1 MLLSKQECTAVSAR
15 GLSGKGDG
23 EESKSERL
31 CQSGDRQTSRQT
43 EQRDRKEQRQER
55 RETRETEAGEAKSEQ
70 CLAGTFK
77 GYIRPIADGGKAP
90 GDRR

>member
-1 MLLSKQECTAVSAR
+1 MLLSKQESTAVSAR

-31 CQSGDRQTSRQT
+31 CQSGDRQT

-55 RETRETEAGEAKSEQ
+55 RETRETEAGEAKSER